1 MSGRAMDEASEE
13 GAPPT
18 DLFEDEEHPARI
30 VLCVLSAYDAGDLVD
45 KLERH
50 GIGARLGNRQP
61 DETVEV
67 VIHHFHLPE
76 AQAVL
81 VEFTGDA
88 GVLDEIDEDVEEEDE
103 DEEADEPS
111 PEAPEDPSSLPD
123 AWREASQRVWGT
135 QLKAQ
140 LEPTSQGELDDGE
153 YVKISSTLADAER
166 LEAAGIA
173 FLVRG
178 PSPGEGRNLAHVL
191 VPRADLARAREI
203 LGIRL

>member
-1 MSGRAMDEASEE
+1 MGDISEE
-13 GAPPT
+13 GEAPA
-18 DLFEDEEHPARI
+18 DLFEDEEHPVRI
-30 VLCVLSAYDAGDLVD
+30 VLCLLSSYDAGHLVD

-88 GVLDEIDEDVEEEDE
+88 GVLDELSEGTEEEVDE
-103 DEEADEPS
+103 DEESNEP
-111 PEAPEDPSSLPD
+111 PAEAPGDPSSLPYV
-123 AWREASQRVWGT
+123 WREASRRVWGT
-135 QLKAQ
+135 QPNAQ
-140 LEPTSQGELDDGE
+140 LEPPSEGELHDED
-153 YVKISSTLADAER
+153 YVRISSSLADAER
-166 LEAAGIA
+166 LEGAGIA
-173 FLVRG
+173 ILVQV
-178 PSPGEGRNLAHVL
+178 PLPEEGRNVARIL

>member
-1 MSGRAMDEASEE
+1 MDDISEE
-13 GAPPT
+13 GAPPA
-18 DLFEDEEHPARI
+18 DLFEDEEHPVPI
-30 VLCVLSAYDAGDLVD
+30 VLCLLSAYDAGDLVD

-61 DETVEV
+61 DKTVEV

-88 GVLDEIDEDVEEEDE
+88 GILDEMSGEAEEEFDQ
-103 DEEADEPS
+103 DEEAEEP
-111 PEAPEDPSSLPD
+111 PAEASAEPSSLPD

-140 LEPTSQGELDDGE
+140 RDRPSEGELDEGD
-153 YVKISSTLADAER
+153 YVKISSSLADAER

-173 FLVRG
+173 ILVHV
-178 PSPGEGRNLAHVL
+178 PSPEEGRNLARVL

>member
-1 MSGRAMDEASEE
+1 MDEASEE
-13 GAPPT
+13 GAPPA

-88 GVLDEIDEDVEEEDE
+88 GVLDEIDEDVEEE
-103 DEEADEPS
+103 ADEP
-111 PEAPEDPSSLPD
+111 PAEAPGDPSSLPD

-135 QLKAQ
+135 QLKPQ

-153 YVKISSTLADAER
+153 YVEISSTLADAER

-178 PSPGEGRNLAHVL
+178 PSPGEARNRAHVL

>member
-1 MSGRAMDEASEE
+1 MDEISEE
-13 GAPPT
+13 GAAPA

-88 GVLDEIDEDVEEEDE
+88 GVLDEIDEDVEEEAD
-103 DEEADEPS
+103 DGEEADEPS
-111 PEAPEDPSSLPD
+111 PEAPGDPSSLPD
-123 AWREASQRVWGT
+123 AWREAGQRVWGT

-153 YVKISSTLADAER
+153 YVEISSTLADAER
-166 LEAAGIA
+166 LEAVGIA

-178 PSPGEGRNLAHVL
+178 PSPGEARNRAHLL

-203 LGIRL
+203 LGSRL

>member
-1 MSGRAMDEASEE
+1 MDEASEE
-13 GAPPT
+13 GAPPA

-88 GVLDEIDEDVEEEDE
+88 GVLDEIDEDVEEEADE
-103 DEEADEPS
+103 GEEADEP
-111 PEAPEDPSSLPD
+111 PAEAPGDPSSLPD

-135 QLKAQ
+135 QLKPQ

-153 YVKISSTLADAER
+153 YVEISSTLADAER

-178 PSPGEGRNLAHVL
+178 PSPGEARNRAHVL

>member
-1 MSGRAMDEASEE
+1 M
-13 GAPPT
+13 
-18 DLFEDEEHPARI
+18 
-30 VLCVLSAYDAGDLVD
+30 VD

-88 GVLDEIDEDVEEEDE
+88 GVLDEMSEGADEELDE
-103 DEEADEPS
+103 GEEADEP
-111 PEAPEDPSSLPD
+111 PAQAPGDPPFLPD
-123 AWREASQRVWGT
+123 AWREASQRVWGN
-135 QLKAQ
+135 QLNAQ
-140 LEPTSQGELDDGE
+140 LGPPSEGALYDGN
-153 YVKISSTLADAER
+153 YVRISSSLADAER

-173 FLVRG
+173 VVVQV
-178 PSPGEGRNLAHVL
+178 PSPEEGRNLALVH
-191 VPRADLARAREI
+191 VPRVDLARAREI

>member
-18 DLFEDEEHPARI
+18 DLFEDEEYPARI

>member
-1 MSGRAMDEASEE
+1 MDDISEE
-13 GAPPT
+13 GARPA
-18 DLFEDEEHPARI
+18 DLFEDEEHPVRI
-30 VLCVLSAYDAGDLVD
+30 VLCLLSAYEASDLVD
-45 KLERH
+45 KLERD
-50 GIGARLGNRQP
+50 GIGARLGNPQP

-88 GVLDEIDEDVEEEDE
+88 GVLDEMSGDAEEEFDEDN
-103 DEEADEPS
+103 EADEP
-111 PEAPEDPSSLPD
+111 PADAPGDPSSLPD
-123 AWREASQRVWGT
+123 VWREASQRVWGT

-140 LEPTSQGELDDGE
+140 LEPPSEGELEDGD
-153 YVKISSTLADAER
+153 YVKISSSLADAER
-166 LEAAGIA
+166 LEVAGIA
-173 FLVRG
+173 ILVEV
-178 PSPGEGRNLAHVL
+178 PSPEEGRNIARVL

>member
-18 DLFEDEEHPARI
+18 DLFEDEEYPARI

-88 GVLDEIDEDVEEEDE
+88 GVLDEIDEDV
-103 DEEADEPS
+103 EADEPS

>member
-18 DLFEDEEHPARI
+18 DLFEDEEYPARI

-81 VEFTGDA
+81 A
-88 GVLDEIDEDVEEEDE
+88 
-103 DEEADEPS
+103 
-111 PEAPEDPSSLPD
+111 EDPSSLPD